1 MLIDT
6 TADEV
11 RSDLEEAGYGDLT
24 VDKENE
30 IMILVTDSDGEFW
43 PSEREAEMWR
53 KCVEAEVD
61 LGEDETELV
70 RKPVEG
76 YEYREAVKEGEM
88 VWAVSI
94 VEFAISDHLGKAL
107 SSLG

>member
-1 MLIDT
+1 MLT
-6 TADEV
+6 TTPDDV
-11 RSDLEEAGYGDLT
+11 RSDLEEAGYGDLI
-24 VDKENE
+24 VEKENE
-30 IMILVTDSDGEFW
+30 MTIIVMRSDGEFW
-43 PSEREAEMWR
+43 PSEREAEVFR

-61 LGEDETELV
+61 LGDDETELV

-76 YEYREAVKEGEM
+76 YEYREAVKQGEM

-107 SSLG
+107 SSLD